1 MTGQTPVISKV
12 NCLVVDDEVPA
23 QEILKKFISSI
34 DSLHLSGICNNAIE
48 ALNLMQHQ
56 PVDLLFLD
64 IHMPQLSGTEFVR
77 SLKNPPKIIFTTAY
91 NNFAV
96 EAFELEAV
104 DYLVKPIPFTRFVKA
119 VNKVLSVS
127 SPAVEENTGH
137 RPESYPEDQLPFM
150 YFRSDRKMLKVFL
163 KDIQYIE
170 SMKDYL
176 KVVTT
181 TGQIITKQALASL
194 QEMLPDG
201 EFIRIHRSY
210 IVSVS
215 KIESYAQ
222 EKILLNNV
230 ELPVGK
236 IYRLEVNR
244 QLKYFPQL

>member
-1 MTGQTPVISKV
+1 
-12 NCLVVDDEVPA
+12 
-23 QEILKKFISSI
+23 
-34 DSLHLSGICNNAIE
+34 
-48 ALNLMQHQ
+48 
-56 PVDLLFLD
+56 
-64 IHMPQLSGTEFVR
+64 
-77 SLKNPPKIIFTTAY
+77 
-91 NNFAV
+91 
-96 EAFELEAV
+96 
-104 DYLVKPIPFTRFVKA
+104 
-119 VNKVLSVS
+119 
-127 SPAVEENTGH
+127 
-137 RPESYPEDQLPFM
+137 
-150 YFRSDRKMLKVFL
+150 MLKVFL
-163 KDIQYIE
+163 KDILYIE

-176 KVVTT
+176 KVITT

-215 KIESYAQ
+215 KIENYAQ

>member
-64 IHMPQLSGTEFVR
+64 IHMPQLSGTEFVQ

-96 EAFELEAV
+96 EAFELDAV

-127 SPAVEENTGH
+127 SPAVEENT
-137 RPESYPEDQLPFM
+137 
-150 YFRSDRKMLKVFL
+150 
-163 KDIQYIE
+163 
-170 SMKDYL
+170 
-176 KVVTT
+176 
-181 TGQIITKQALASL
+181 
-194 QEMLPDG
+194 
-201 EFIRIHRSY
+201 
-210 IVSVS
+210 
-215 KIESYAQ
+215 
-222 EKILLNNV
+222 EKC
-230 ELPVGK
+230 
-236 IYRLEVNR
+236 
-244 QLKYFPQL
+244 